1 MSIDIKPN
9 HKSIKEYYEELASFE
24 KHGHSNEMTV
34 RNAFQDLLQT
44 YTKKI
49 GWQFI
54 EEYTIKRKDRKN
66 ASVDG
71 ALLDQFSLPRGFWEA
86 KDSKDDLPIE
96 ITKKFA
102 DGYPQTNIL
111 FWQPGRAILFQDGR
125 QILDEDISNP
135 KTLVEVLSAF
145 FEYDQPFIK
154 EWEHAVEEFKNT
166 IPTLANSV
174 LRILEDQRSSNR
186 TFQQSF
192 DTFMTLVQ
200 QSINPSLS
208 IEAVEEMLIQ
218 HLLTRR
224 IFTTIFNAPGF
235 LQQNAVARELEGV
248 IATLVQGYGSTVE
261 DFLRPLDR
269 FYKALELAAGATDD
283 FAQKQTF
290 LNHVYEKFFQG
301 FAVKVA
307 DTHGIVYTPQPIVD
321 FMVKS
326 VEASLQKDFG
336 KSLAS
341 EGVHILDPFVGT
353 GNFILRVIRE
363 IHAQNPRVLRHKY
376 QHELH
381 CNELMI
387 LPYYIACLNIEH
399 LYYEL
404 TGEYLAFPGICLVD
418 TFELAED
425 RQMGMFTSQNTDR
438 VQKQKESPIFVVIGN
453 PPYNAGQ
460 VNENDN
466 NKNRKYPVMDKRVAE
481 TYSKDSIAS
490 NKNDLIDP
498 YVKAFRYA
506 SDKII
511 ANGEGIVCLV
521 TNNGFLDGIA
531 FDGMRKHL
539 LHDFTTVRV
548 IDLKGNIRKDSMRD
562 GIPLGEEHTV
572 FGLGAMV
579 GISIALCE
587 KKRDSQDHNIEYWDT
602 HFRSKRVEKFLELEH
617 AKTWFGLP
625 SRFLQ
630 PSAKNVWLTEGM
642 AEDWVDLMPLGSKE
656 GKSGKGTN
664 VLFEIYTLGINTNRD
679 RWVYNFSS
687 EKVENNVKRMI
698 ETYNYEV
705 FRYANRE
712 STKIDLDVFLTND
725 DTKISWSSKLKECL
739 QRGMKASYQTLG
751 MRTSI
756 YRPYSRMT
764 LYTDEILTHRRGQF
778 PRIFPL
784 PDIENIVISCNGIG
798 MDRPFQAIACKFI
811 VDIQL
816 SPNGQCFP
824 FYVYDE
830 DGTNRRDNITDWGL
844 EQFRN
849 HYSDSTITKMDIF
862 HYVYGLLHDP
872 RYREKYA
879 ANLKRELPR
888 IPFAKHFRVYA
899 EAGKKLMDMHLHYEE
914 QERFPV
920 KEEWSLPKGYIHPH
934 GISVNSIEQVPIHER
949 YAVSKMKRD
958 RNDPTK
964 LIYNDFL
971 TLTGIPTLVDHY
983 MLGNRSALN
992 WIIDQY
998 QVSIDKRSGIVNDPN
1013 EYCKEINHPRY
1024 IVELIQS
1031 IITLSMN
1038 TTEIVNGLPKD
1049 GFGE

>member
-9 HKSIKEYYEELASFE
+9 HKAIKEYYEELASFE

-135 KTLVEVLSAF
+135 KTLVEVLIAF

-186 TFQQSF
+186 AFQQSF

-363 IHAQNPRVLRHKY
+363 IHEQNPRVLRHKY

-466 NKNRKYPVMDKRVAE
+466 NKNRKYPVMDKRVLD
-481 TYSKDSIAS
+481 TYAKAS
-490 NKNDLIDP
+490 TSTNKNALSDP

-511 ANGEGIVCLV
+511 ANGEGIVCMV

-539 LHDFTTVRV
+539 MQDYNSVFLFDLGGNVRKNPRLSGTTH
-548 IDLKGNIRKDSMRD
+548 N
-562 GIPLGEEHTV
+562 V
-572 FGLGAMV
+572 FGIQV
-579 GISIALCE
+579 GVVIS
-587 KKRDSQDHNIEYWDT
+587 
-602 HFRSKRVEKFLELEH
+602 FLELKKDKSEH
-617 AKTWFGLP
+617 KVHYARMDEYWTKIQKYHQLESYKETTRIQFQEI
-625 SRFLQ
+625 Q
-630 PSAKNVWLTEGM
+630 PNAKNVWLTEGM
-642 AEDWVDLMPLGSKE
+642 AEDWDSLIPMGSKE
-656 GKSGKGTN
+656 GKSGIDGVIFSTYSRGVMSN
-664 VLFEIYTLGINTNRD
+664 GDAYTF
-679 RWVYNFSS
+679 NFSS
-687 EKVENNVKRMI
+687 QRIESISKGMIQDYTKQRALWIGLGKPQDIESIITVDESILKWVRRTKRSLA
-698 ETYNYEV
+698 
-705 FRYANRE
+705 R
-712 STKIDLDVFLTND
+712 DLAPADPMNLYRN
-725 DTKISWSSKLKECL
+725 S
-739 QRGMKASYQTLG
+739 M
-751 MRTSI
+751 
-756 YRPYSRMT
+756 YRPYMKQWHYFERIFNEER
-764 LYTDEILTHRRGQF
+764 YQF
-778 PRIFPL
+778 PRFFPL
-784 PDIENIVISCNGIG
+784 PDSENIVICLSAIG
-798 MDRPFQAIACKFI
+798 QSKPFHTIAVNVI
-811 VDIQL
+811 PDL
-816 SPNGQCFP
+816 HLTGDSQCFP

-888 IPFAKHFRVYA
+888 IPFAKYFRVYA
-899 EAGKKLMDMHLHYEE
+899 EAGKQLMDMHLHYEE
-914 QERFPV
+914 QERYPV

-934 GISVNSIEQVPIHER
+934 GIPVNSIEQVPLHER

-971 TLTGIPTLVDHY
+971 TLTGIPTSVDHY

-998 QVSIDKRSGIVNDPN
+998 QVSIDKRSGIINDPN

-1031 IITLSMN
+1031 IITISMN
-1038 TTEIVNGLPKD
+1038 TTEIVNGLPKE

>member
-1 MSIDIKPN
+1 MSIDIKPT
-9 HKSIKEYYEELASFE
+9 HKPIKEYYEELASFE

-86 KDSKDDLPIE
+86 KDSKDDLPTE

-102 DGYPQTNIL
+102 DGYPQSNIL

-135 KTLVEVLSAF
+135 KTLVEVMTAF

-174 LRILEDQRSSNR
+174 LRILEEQRSSNR

-224 IFTTIFNAPGF
+224 IFTTIFNSPGF

-363 IHAQNPRVLRHKY
+363 IHEQNPRVLRHKY

-399 LYYEL
+399 IYYEL

-466 NKNRKYPVMDKRVAE
+466 NKNRKYPVMDKRVLD
-481 TYSKDSIAS
+481 TYAKAS
-490 NKNDLIDP
+490 TSTNKNALSDP

-511 ANGEGIVCLV
+511 ASGEGIVCMV

-531 FDGMRKHL
+531 SDGMRKHL
-539 LHDFTTVRV
+539 TQDFTTVRV
-548 IDLKGNIRKDSMRD
+548 IDLKGNIRRDSMRD
-562 GIPLGEEHTV
+562 GIPLGEEHTI

-587 KKRDSQDHNIEYWDT
+587 KKRNNQDHNIEYWDT
-602 HFRSKRVEKFLELEH
+602 HFRSKRVEKFTELEQ
-617 AKTWFGLP
+617 AQTWFGLP
-625 SRFLQ
+625 SRILQ
-630 PSAKNVWLTEGM
+630 PNAKNVWLTEGM
-642 AEDWVDLMPLGSKE
+642 AEDWDSLIPMGSKE
-656 GKSGKGTN
+656 GKSGIDGVIFSTYSRGVMSN
-664 VLFEIYTLGINTNRD
+664 GDAYTF
-679 RWVYNFSS
+679 NFSS
-687 EKVENNVKRMI
+687 QRIESISKGMIQDYTKQRALWIGLGKPQDIESIITVDESILKWVRRTKRSLA
-698 ETYNYEV
+698 
-705 FRYANRE
+705 R
-712 STKIDLDVFLTND
+712 DLAPADPMNLYRN
-725 DTKISWSSKLKECL
+725 S
-739 QRGMKASYQTLG
+739 M
-751 MRTSI
+751 
-756 YRPYSRMT
+756 YRPYMKQWHYFERIFNEER
-764 LYTDEILTHRRGQF
+764 YQF

-784 PDIENIVISCNGIG
+784 PDSENIVICVSGIG
-798 MDRPFQAIACKFI
+798 SSKPFQVLSTNSIPCL
-811 VDIQL
+811 DIL
-816 SPNGQCFP
+816 EKTQCFP

-849 HYSDSTITKMDIF
+849 HYSDSTISKMDIF
-862 HYVYGLLHDP
+862 HYVYGLLHGP

-888 IPFAKHFRVYA
+888 LPFAKHFRVYA
-899 EAGKKLMDMHLHYEE
+899 EAGKKLMDMQLHYEE
-914 QERFPV
+914 IERYSV

-934 GISVNSIEQVPIHER
+934 GIPVNSIEQVPLHER

-958 RNDPTK
+958 RNDSTK

-971 TLTGIPTLVDHY
+971 TLTGIPSSVDHY

-1038 TTEIVNGLPKD
+1038 TTEIVNGLPKE

>member
-9 HKSIKEYYEELASFE
+9 HKPIKEYYEELASFE

-86 KDSKDDLPIE
+86 KDSKDDLPTE

-145 FEYDQPFIK
+145 FEYDQPYIK

-166 IPTLANSV
+166 IPTLAKSV

-186 TFQQSF
+186 AFQQSF

-269 FYKALELAAGATDD
+269 FYKALELAAGATED

-363 IHAQNPRVLRHKY
+363 IHEQNPKILRHKF

-466 NKNRKYPVMDKRVAE
+466 NKNRKYPVMDKRVAD
-481 TYSKDSIAS
+481 TYVKDSKATS
-490 NKNDLIDP
+490 VYALQDP

-511 ANGEGIVCLV
+511 ANGEGVVCMV

-539 LHDFTTVRV
+539 RGDYDNIHLF
-548 IDLKGNIRKDSMRD
+548 DLRGNARTSGELRRKEKGNVFSDAIRVGIVISLLERKDDNTNKHATIRLGRVGDYLSSAQKLQCLYDSKEFSIMQLMQID
-562 GIPLGEEHTV
+562 PKSNEGWLGIEMADDWDSLIPLGTKD
-572 FGLGAMV
+572 A
-579 GISIALCE
+579 
-587 KKRDSQDHNIEYWDT
+587 
-602 HFRSKRVEKFLELEH
+602 
-617 AKTWFGLP
+617 
-625 SRFLQ
+625 
-630 PSAKNVWLTEGM
+630 
-642 AEDWVDLMPLGSKE
+642 
-656 GKSGKGTN
+656 KSGKGDAVFN
-664 VLFEIYTLGINTNRD
+664 LYSRGLESARD
-679 RWVYNFSS
+679 AWVYNFSCES
-687 EKVENNVKRMI
+687 VERNVKKMI
-698 ETYNYEV
+698 DTYNYEV
-705 FRYANRE
+705 YRFKNEDR
-712 STKIDLDVFLTND
+712 TKINLDNFLTND

-739 QRGMKASYQTLG
+739 ERGISASFQTSG
-751 MRTSI
+751 MRKSI
-756 YRPYSRMT
+756 YRPFSFRSV
-764 LYTDEILTHRRGQF
+764 YTDVLLTHRRGQF
-778 PRIFPL
+778 PQFFPL
-784 PDIENIVISCNGIG
+784 PDSENILISCNGIG
-798 MDRPFQAIACKFI
+798 MDRPFQAIASKFI

-844 EQFRN
+844 EQFRS
-849 HYSDSTITKMDIF
+849 HYSDSTISKMDIF
-862 HYVYGLLHDP
+862 HYVYGLLHDS

-914 QERFPV
+914 QERYPV
-920 KEEWSLPKGYIHPH
+920 KEEWSLPKGFIHPH
-934 GISVNSIEQVPIHER
+934 GIPVNSIEQVPLHER

-958 RNDPTK
+958 RIDPTK
-964 LIYNDFL
+964 LIYNDLL
-971 TLTGIPTLVDHY
+971 TLTGIPSSADHY

-1013 EYCKEINHPRY
+1013 EYCKEINNPRY

-1038 TTEIVNGLPKD
+1038 TNEIVNGLPKD